1 MLQAAGLVDGPKNA
15 GSHGEN
21 KDAQDAGGL
30 SFVFARAY
38 DHRVVSIRRITQ
50 PCLRRSPGDA
60 AIGAHDQ
67 GPVTIVPATPDS
79 VNSNGFGRRLL
90 TELIKYSIEYLMSQ
104 DPAHRAFKDR
114 LYGQFARVGKAIAS
128 PHRLELLELLAQGER
143 TVDDVA
149 GEVGMSTANA
159 SQHLQALREAGLVDN
174 RKQGLF
180 VHYRLADE
188 SVFELSTAIRT
199 VAERRLADLDR
210 IVRDHFGDR
219 SHPEPVAMNDLLAR
233 ARSGKVVILD
243 TRPPREFAAGH
254 IAGAVS
260 VPVDDLKRR
269 LAELPKTKEFVA
281 YCRGPYCVY
290 ADRAVEL
297 LRASGRKARRL
308 VAGFPEWKAA
318 GLPVERAPQMGAA

>member
-1 MLQAAGLVDGPKNA
+1 MGTDL
-15 GSHGEN
+15 
-21 KDAQDAGGL
+21 
-30 SFVFARAY
+30 
-38 DHRVVSIRRITQ
+38 
-50 PCLRRSPGDA
+50 
-60 AIGAHDQ
+60 
-67 GPVTIVPATPDS
+67 
-79 VNSNGFGRRLL
+79 
-90 TELIKYSIEYLMSQ
+90 
-104 DPAHRAFKDR
+104 AHRAFKDR
-114 LYGQFARVGKAIAS
+114 LYGQFARVGKALAS

-143 TVDDVA
+143 TVDDLA
-149 GEVGMSTANA
+149 GEVGMSMANA
-159 SQHLQALREAGLVDN
+159 SQHLQGLREAGLVDS
-174 RKQGLF
+174 RKEGLF

-188 SVFELSTAIRT
+188 SVFELSNAIRT
-199 VAERRLADLDR
+199 VAERRLAELDR

-219 SHPEPVAMNDLLAR
+219 SDPEPVAMDDLLAR

-243 TRPPREFAAGH
+243 TRPAREFAAGH

-297 LRASGRKARRL
+297 LRASGRRARRL

-318 GLPVERAPQMGAA
+318 GLPVERATEKGAA